1 MTSSSFEPIR
11 IGISLGNTGN
21 FQDGLGEFSMQLCS
35 RLAARSKE
43 LRERHGIALYFHL
56 KEELFGVFGNDV
68 TYLPVTRWQRW
79 RHQQPESFALWHK
92 LNQLN
97 KTRPPEGTPQQI
109 ATVHD
114 LNFVY
119 FKNGYSQWRDF
130 RKLKQLLETT
140 THIVTISNYVR
151 DDVLKILKWNK
162 SISVIYNGAR
172 DLKNSEQTPPE
183 NWKEKK
189 YFFHISRMTRSKN
202 IQVILDLAKFWP
214 ERNFVLAGP
223 ENKDTRSIRSL
234 LEKEPLANVQLLLSI
249 SDAEKAWLY
258 AHCEGFLFPSL
269 TEGFGLPPIEAMHF
283 GKPVFLSDR
292 TCLPEIGGK
301 WARYFHDFSP
311 QKMQETITQG
321 IDELALQKSDIQ
333 KHARGFNWDACCDEY
348 LTLYGKLI
356 NLDIKPSQII

>member
-35 RLAARSKE
+35 RLAARAKE

-56 KEELFGVFGNDV
+56 KEDLFGVFGDEV
-68 TYLPVTRWQRW
+68 SYLAVTRWQRW
-79 RHQQPESFALWHK
+79 RHQQPELFALWHK
-92 LNQLN
+92 LHQLN

-130 RKLKQLLETT
+130 RKLKQLLEST

-162 SISVIYNGAR
+162 PISVIYNGAR
-172 DLKNSEQTPPE
+172 DLKNLEQIPPE

-223 ENKDTRSIRSL
+223 ENKDTRRIRDR
-234 LEKEPLANVQLLLSI
+234 LEKDPLENVQLMLSI
-249 SDAEKAWLY
+249 SDPEKAWLY
-258 AHCEGFLFPSL
+258 AHCDGFLFPSL

-292 TCLPEIGGK
+292 TCLPEIGGN
-301 WARYFHDFSP
+301 WAKYFHDFSP
-311 QKMQETITQG
+311 ENMQKTITQG
-321 IDELALQKSDIQ
+321 INELTSQKSNIQ
-333 KHARGFNWDACCDEY
+333 KHAFGFNWDACCDEY

-356 NLDIKPSQII
+356 NIDIKPRQIV

>member
-35 RLAARSKE
+35 RLAARANE

-68 TYLPVTRWQRW
+68 SYLPVTRWQRW

-97 KTRPPEGTPQQI
+97 KTRPPEGTRQQI

-130 RKLKQLLETT
+130 RKLKQLLEST

-172 DLKNSEQTPPE
+172 DLKNSEQTPP
-183 NWKEKK
+183 
-189 YFFHISRMTRSKN
+189 
-202 IQVILDLAKFWP
+202 
-214 ERNFVLAGP
+214 
-223 ENKDTRSIRSL
+223 
-234 LEKEPLANVQLLLSI
+234 
-249 SDAEKAWLY
+249 
-258 AHCEGFLFPSL
+258 
-269 TEGFGLPPIEAMHF
+269 
-283 GKPVFLSDR
+283 
-292 TCLPEIGGK
+292 
-301 WARYFHDFSP
+301 
-311 QKMQETITQG
+311 
-321 IDELALQKSDIQ
+321 
-333 KHARGFNWDACCDEY
+333 
-348 LTLYGKLI
+348 
-356 NLDIKPSQII
+356 

>member
-1 MTSSSFEPIR
+1 MTSPLSVPIR

-35 RLAARSKE
+35 RLAARAKE
-43 LRERHGIALYFHL
+43 LRDQHGISLYFHL
-56 KEELFGVFGNDV
+56 KEELFGVFGDDV
-68 TYLPVTRWQRW
+68 SYLAVTRWQRW
-79 RHQQPESFALWHK
+79 RHQRPESFSLWHK

-97 KTRPPEGTPQQI
+97 KTRPPEGTPHQV

-119 FKNGYSQWRDF
+119 FKNNYSQWRDF

-140 THIVTISNYVR
+140 THIVTISQYVR
-151 DDVLKILKWNK
+151 DDVLKILKWERPL
-162 SISVIYNGAR
+162 SVIYNGAR
-172 DLKNSEQTPPE
+172 DLKTCEKTPPK
-183 NWKEKK
+183 NWIEKN

-202 IQVILDLAKFWP
+202 IEVILDLAKFWP

-223 ENKDTRSIRSL
+223 ENKDTRGIRSR

-258 AHCEGFLFPSL
+258 AHCDGFVFPSL

-292 TCLPEIGGK
+292 TCLPEIGGNFAK
-301 WARYFHDFSP
+301 YFHDFSP
-311 QKMQETITQG
+311 EKMKEIINKG
-321 IDELALQKSDIQ
+321 LPELIPEESNIKNYANK
-333 KHARGFNWDACCDEY
+333 FNWDSCCDQY
-348 LTLYGKLI
+348 LQLYGKLLNI
-356 NLDIKPSQII
+356 DLP

>member
-1 MTSSSFEPIR
+1 MTSSSIEPIR

-35 RLAARSKE
+35 RLAARAKT
-43 LRERHGIALYFHL
+43 LRERHGLVLYFHL
-56 KEELFGVFGNDV
+56 KEELFGVFGNEV
-68 TYLPVTRWQRW
+68 SYLPVTRWQRW
-79 RHQQPESFALWHK
+79 RHQQPEPFVLWHK

-97 KTRPPEGTPQQI
+97 KTRPPEGTPHQV

-119 FKNGYSQWRDF
+119 FKNNYSQWRDF
-130 RKLKQLLETT
+130 RKLKQLLEST

-162 SISVIYNGAR
+162 PISVIYNGAR
-172 DLKNSEQTPPE
+172 DLKKSEQTPPE
-183 NWKEKK
+183 NWKDKS

-223 ENKDTRSIRSL
+223 ENKDTRSIRTR
-234 LEKEPLANVQLLLSI
+234 LEKEPLKNVQLLLSI
-249 SDAEKAWLY
+249 SDTEKAWLY
-258 AHCEGFLFPSL
+258 AHCDGFLFPSL

-283 GKPVFLSDR
+283 GKPVFLSNK
-292 TCLPEIGGK
+292 TCLPEIGGD
-301 WARYFHDFSP
+301 WAKYFHDFSP
-311 QKMQETITQG
+311 QKMRETINHGLPQ
-321 IDELALQKSDIQ
+321 LSDQQSNIQ
-333 KHARGFNWDACCDEY
+333 KHAMKFNWDTCCDEY
-348 LTLYGKLI
+348 LMLYSKLI
-356 NLDIKPSQII
+356 NTKL